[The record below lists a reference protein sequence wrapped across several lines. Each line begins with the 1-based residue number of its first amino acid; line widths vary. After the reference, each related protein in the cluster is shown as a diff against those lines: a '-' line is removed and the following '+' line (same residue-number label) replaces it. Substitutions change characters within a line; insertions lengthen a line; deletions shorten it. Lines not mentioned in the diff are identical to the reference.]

1 MIAWTL
7 KRRKLLMRKFSKV
20 SPVSRFS
27 LFSIVI
33 FAIMITLLYIS
44 KSSYA
49 AADLI
54 NSTVSGAFREVM
66 ARLGGILPFSLYE
79 IIMLSLPAVII
90 FVAVIAYRR
99 FASGVLRLRFVISLA
114 SLLLLLLSGHILAL
128 GIAYNTT
135 PVSVQMKLGEVEVTK
150 ERLSDIMISLRDEI
164 NELSEEISYVDGE
177 SHLPYTHGEL
187 SDKLCD
193 SFDSLAADHGFI
205 RSFDSRAKLVHFGNL
220 MSYLGITGIYT
231 YYTGEA
237 NVNSAYP
244 DYDIVFTTAHELSH
258 QRGILRE
265 NEANFV
271 AYLVTS
277 TSSDPYIRYGGA
289 LSMYEYISSALYRTD
304 KELYKEINAG
314 LSDRARSDVSASYEV
329 TRKYGDTFIADIS
342 SFINDLFLK
351 SNGTEGVVTYGRVV
365 ELTVAYY
372 ESKK

>member
-1 MIAWTL
+1 
-7 KRRKLLMRKFSKV
+7 MRKFSKV

-27 LFSIVI
+27 LFSMVI

-44 KSSYA
+44 KASYA
-49 AADLI
+49 AADFL
-54 NSTVSGAFREVM
+54 NSTVCHAFRHAM
-66 ARLGGILPFSLYE
+66 AAIGGVLPFSLYE
-79 IIMLSLPAVII
+79 IIMLSLPVVII
-90 FVAVIAYRR
+90 LVSVIAYRR
-99 FASGVLRLRFVISLA
+99 FVSGVLRLRFVISLA
-114 SLLLLLLSGHILAL
+114 SVLLLFLSGHILAL

-135 PVSVQMKLGEVEVTK
+135 PVSEKMELSRVEITE
-150 ERLSDIMISLRDEI
+150 ERLADIMLSLRDEI
-164 NELSEEISYVDGE
+164 NELSESISYVDGE
-177 SHLPYTHGEL
+177 SRLPYTHGEL
-187 SDKLCD
+187 SNKLCD
-193 SFDSLAADHGFI
+193 SFDSLSADYGFI
-205 RSFDSRAKLVHFGNL
+205 KNFDSRAKLVHFGNL

-265 NEANFV
+265 NEANFL

-277 TSSDPYIRYGGA
+277 TSTDPYIRYGGA
-289 LSMYEYISSALYRTD
+289 LSMYEYISSALYRTN
-304 KELYKEINAG
+304 KELYKEIHKG
-314 LSDRARSDVSASYEV
+314 LSDRAKSDVSASYEV
-329 TRKYGDTFIADIS
+329 TKKYGDTFIADIS

-372 ESKK
+372 ESRK